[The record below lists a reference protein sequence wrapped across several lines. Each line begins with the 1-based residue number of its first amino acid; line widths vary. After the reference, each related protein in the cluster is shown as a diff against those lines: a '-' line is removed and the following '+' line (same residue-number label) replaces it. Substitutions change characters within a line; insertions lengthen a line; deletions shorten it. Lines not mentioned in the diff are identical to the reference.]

1 MTKTKENEAFDL
13 YMDMCYIWDDLD
25 SQAKKARG
33 NKKNA
38 PFVTLYNSETGNV
51 EKYTIY
57 KFRSAMNSG
66 KLELSD
72 RAILTY

>member
-1 MTKTKENEAFDL
+1 MKNTKENEAFDL
-13 YMDMCYIWDDLD
+13 LMDMCYIWDDLD
-25 SQAKKARG
+25 KKAKKARG
-33 NKKNA
+33 NKNNA
-38 PFVTLYNSETGNV
+38 PFVTLYNSESGNV

-66 KLELSD
+66 KIELSD